1 LIPVTTA
8 DLGGLPLKCT
18 TSRNS
23 EDMGNEKRSK
33 EWKLGTYLANKYEMK
48 EKDKEKVEVWPR

>member
-1 LIPVTTA
+1 
-8 DLGGLPLKCT
+8 
-18 TSRNS
+18 
-23 EDMGNEKRSK
+23 MGNEKRSK